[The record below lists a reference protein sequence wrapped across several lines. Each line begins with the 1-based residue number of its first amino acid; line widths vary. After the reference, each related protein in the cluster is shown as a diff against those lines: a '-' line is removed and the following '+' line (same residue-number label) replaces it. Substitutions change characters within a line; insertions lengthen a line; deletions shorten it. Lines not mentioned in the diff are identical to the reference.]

1 MLNRKHPRPESKR
14 HAGLSDVWHKSAAGG
29 FGRRPSA
36 TLPEPKRN
44 KLVLRKR
51 GEIWHIYGV
60 LNGAPYRK
68 SSGTTDFVRATEIVA
83 ALLYRAH
90 CIAIFGADPI
100 PLTLA
105 EAISSYKDAV
115 KPTSDEG
122 KRLDRTLEIAGPK
135 LRCNEVTMAWM
146 RDVYYPTRFPGG
158 VSDATH
164 LREGY
169 TPICAVLQHALKNE
183 MIDRVPALTKPK
195 GGKRRTDFLD
205 VEQVEAILE
214 RASPATAAFMSF
226 MVCTG
231 PRRGSAWGLLWPD
244 VDLKYG
250 WVTFRNVKSEH
261 SAVVDLRVKLYPRAR
276 EALISL
282 RGIALG
288 SAGPVFTGL
297 QRGPFATAGRF
308 GSTVTAAMSAS
319 AKAAGINM
327 QIGPQLL
334 RRTFATWHTSVFSSV
349 QLLADVGGWTSI
361 GMANSYAQLTK
372 PEMAADVRRF
382 WGLGTDPDQWRL
394 PSVRIKR

>member
-1 MLNRKHPRPESKR
+1 MSNGNYPRPGSR
-14 HAGLSDVWHKSAAGG
+14 RPAGLWGVWQQSDVGG
-29 FGRRPSA
+29 FRRKPSR

-44 KLVLRKR
+44 KLSLYLR
-51 GEIWHIYGV
+51 GQMWHLRGV
-60 LNGAPYRK
+60 LNGVPYRK
-68 SSGTTDFVRATEIVA
+68 STGTTDFERAKEIA
-83 ALLYRAH
+83 TALLHSAH

-100 PLTLA
+100 TPTLA
-105 EAISSYKDAV
+105 EAISRYKDAV

-135 LRCNEVTMAWM
+135 LRCNEVTNAWM
-146 RDVYYPTRFPGG
+146 HDVYYPTRFPEG
-158 VSDATH
+158 VSDATK

-169 TPICAVLQHALKNE
+169 TPICAVLQHAFKNE
-183 MIDRVPALTKPK
+183 MILNVPPLTKPK

-231 PRRGSAWGLLWPD
+231 PRRGSAWGLLWQD

-261 SAVVDLRVKLYPRAR
+261 NAVVDLRVKLYPRAR
-276 EALISL
+276 ESLLSL
-282 RGIALG
+282 RGSALG

-297 QRGPFATAGRF
+297 QQGPFATAARF
-308 GSTVTAAMSAS
+308 GSTVTAAMSA
-319 AKAAGINM
+319 AARAAGIDM
-327 QIGPQLL
+327 KIGPQLL

-361 GMANSYAQLTK
+361 NMANSYAQLTK
-372 PEMAADVRRF
+372 PEMAADVQRF
-382 WGLGTDPDQWRL
+382 WGLGTDPNQWKV
-394 PSVRIKR
+394 PSARIKR